1 MVLDKAYT
9 EEFIYLQSQKSTPF
23 KEKVL
28 CLKEKLI
35 LYDFLAFVCW
45 TLVPLYVNTHILQM
59 FTVKWDCPHP
69 GAISGKAVFPEMSWE
84 AWVLAQLLSDSI
96 KNQNELVC

>member
-1 MVLDKAYT
+1 MVFLYKAYT

-45 TLVPLYVNTHILQM
+45 TLVPSLDIHIFSKCTRWSETALIQGPSLGRQC
-59 FTVKWDCPHP
+59 FT
-69 GAISGKAVFPEMSWE
+69 GKRV
-84 AWVLAQLLSDSI
+84 
-96 KNQNELVC
+96 